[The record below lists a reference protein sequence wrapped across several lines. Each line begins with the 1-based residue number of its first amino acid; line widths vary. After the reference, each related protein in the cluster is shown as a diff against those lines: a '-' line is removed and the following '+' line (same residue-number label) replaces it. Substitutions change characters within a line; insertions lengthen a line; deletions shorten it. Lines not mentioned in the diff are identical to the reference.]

1 MSNNTIGYLPVD
13 KEIVNLFEEFLEII
27 KTEQSFELPMLIEKA
42 NGDGHFEII
51 LRRPL
56 WN

>member
-56 WN
+56 